1 MSPER
6 ESKEPTTYNM
16 KKDYHIE
23 FKAEEIKDLPAGCIV
38 RRLGEGKDQ
47 QGRFVKPS
55 DDGLAMVV
63 VDVIDLTNQEYLTE
77 GGIIRPSAG
86 DTLLRHEHSFS
97 DSEKAEAAM
106 QIIRNWP
113 LYRDNE
119 GLREPIT
126 EFVQNCF
133 SPEEIL
139 ALKKEDNLKPL
150 FVTIQH
156 RFQIG
161 RHAPRIDW
169 EKVRWEGFQ
178 EALDGLFDGKH
189 LTYVAFIPSD
199 QNHDPKFFSIGTKPH
214 VETVKQLEREEFYFK
229 PTNGG
234 HIKVISA
241 TNETPK
247 RFLVDAG
254 SNEYGA
260 GVKASVSTAELI
272 CDMLEKV
279 HPGAEYIPVK
289 GRDAY
294 GVQQSY

>member
-1 MSPER
+1 
-6 ESKEPTTYNM
+6 M
-16 KKDYHIE
+16 KQEYHVE
-23 FKAEEIKDLPAGCIV
+23 FTPADIPSLPAGCIV
-38 RRLGEGKDQ
+38 RRLGGGKDQ
-47 QGRFVKPS
+47 QGRFIKPS
-55 DDGLAMVV
+55 DDGKAMVV
-63 VDVIDLTNQEYLTE
+63 MDVIDLSQQEYLTE
-77 GGIIRPSAG
+77 GGIVRPDEG
-86 DTLLRHEHSFS
+86 DILLRHKHHFE
-97 DSEKAEAAM
+97 DSPKAEAAM
-106 QIIRNWP
+106 QIIQGWP
-113 LYRDNE
+113 LYRD
-119 GLREPIT
+119 REELQQPIT
-126 EFVQNCF
+126 EFVQNAF

-139 ALKKEDNLKPL
+139 AMKKADDLKPL

-161 RHAPRIDW
+161 RHTPKIDW
-169 EKVRWEGFQ
+169 EKVRWERFQ
-178 EALDGLFDGKH
+178 EALDALYDGNH

-199 QNHDPKFFSIGTKPH
+199 MNHDPKFFSIGTKPH

-234 HIKVISA
+234 HIKVVSA
-241 TNETPK
+241 LNETPK

-260 GVKASVSTAELI
+260 GVKASISTAELI
-272 CDMLEKV
+272 CDMLEKI

>member
-1 MSPER
+1 M
-6 ESKEPTTYNM
+6 
-16 KKDYHIE
+16 
-23 FKAEEIKDLPAGCIV
+23 
-38 RRLGEGKDQ
+38 
-47 QGRFVKPS
+47 KPS

-63 VDVIDLTNQEYLTE
+63 LDVVDLTNQEFLTE
-77 GGIIRPSAG
+77 GGIIRPEEG
-86 DTLLRHEHSFS
+86 ETLLKHEHNFESS
-97 DSEKAEAAM
+97 PKAEAAM
-106 QIIRNWP
+106 QILKSWP
-113 LYRDNE
+113 LYRDSE
-119 GLREPIT
+119 KLQQPIT
-126 EFVQNCF
+126 EFVQNAF

-139 ALKKEDNLKPL
+139 AFKKEDNLKPL

-156 RFQIG
+156 KFQIG
-161 RHAPRIDW
+161 RHTPKVDW
-169 EKVRWEGFQ
+169 EKVRWEQFQ
-178 EALDGLFDGKH
+178 EALNALYDGKH

-214 VETVKQLEREEFYFK
+214 VETVKQLEREEYYFK

-260 GVKASVSTAELI
+260 GVKSSISTAELI
-272 CDMLEKV
+272 CDMLDKE

-289 GRDAY
+289 GRDAH

>member
-1 MSPER
+1 
-6 ESKEPTTYNM
+6 M
-16 KKDYHIE
+16 KKDYHEE
-23 FKAEEIKDLPAGCIV
+23 FTAADIGSLSQGAIV
-38 RRLGEGKDQ
+38 RRIGGGKDQ

-55 DDGLAMVV
+55 DDGAGMVLVDV
-63 VDVIDLTNQEYLTE
+63 VDLEKHEFLTE
-77 GGIIRPSAG
+77 GGIVKPQDG
-86 DTLLRHEHSFS
+86 DQLLKHKANFENS
-97 DSEKAEAAM
+97 DRAEAAM
-106 QIIRNWP
+106 QVLKAWP

-119 GLREPIT
+119 NLREAI
-126 EFVQNCF
+126 EAFVKNAF

-139 ALKKEDNLKPL
+139 TFKKEDTLKPF

-161 RHAPRIDW
+161 RHTPKIDW
-169 EKVRWEGFQ
+169 EKVRWERFQ
-178 EALDGLFDGKH
+178 ENLDALYDGKH

-199 QNHDPKFFSIGTKPH
+199 MNHDPKFFSIGTKPH
-214 VETVKQLEREEFYFK
+214 VETVKQLEREDFYFK

-234 HIKVISA
+234 HIKVVSQ
-241 TNETPK
+241 TNETPR
-247 RFLVDAG
+247 RFIVDAG

-260 GVKASVSTAELI
+260 GVKSSISTAELV
-272 CDMLEKV
+272 CDMLDKE